1 MASAKFSVVNFYKEK
16 KVATVLT
23 SWLDARLKYCAW
35 PSGPCAADKLKT
47 FAPPEKAW
55 PKYPCKHIKFADSL
69 EEANRYRDKAQFQ
82 SEVDS
87 SAPESP
93 HFSKTKPRRKK
104 IQVKKPASF
113 SADQESDSLSSNEE
127 ENVPTTNF
135 LNLGGEHYAIILSIL
150 SAFFQVLVCM

>member
-1 MASAKFSVVNFYKEK
+1 MFF
-16 KVATVLT
+16 
-23 SWLDARLKYCAW
+23 
-35 PSGPCAADKLKT
+35 
-47 FAPPEKAW
+47 
-55 PKYPCKHIKFADSL
+55 IDSL

-87 SAPESP
+87 SASESP